1 MKKYIHFT
9 AGRGPA
15 ECQMAVAKV
24 LSLFL
29 VEMEE
34 MEVKASVLHRT
45 EGDINGSLQS
55 ATVVL
60 DNIYDLNFLSEWL
73 GTILWIEKSNYR
85 KTHKRKNW
93 FIGSFALNDF
103 KEIPFY
109 ESDIEY
115 QTTRSSGAG
124 GQNVNKVNS
133 AVRAKHKPTGIS
145 VFAQDSRSQ
154 YQNKKLALERL
165 KEKLNNLSLESV
177 KKQIT
182 DKWEQH
188 LALERGNPVRTFES
202 DKFLRKMK
210 DKKFKHQRKKD
221 KQDWIKELVIR

>member
-15 ECQMAVAKV
+15 ECQMAVAKI

-29 VEMEE
+29 VELED
-34 MEVKASVLHRT
+34 MEVRASVLHRT

-60 DNIYDLNFLSEWL
+60 DNIYDLDFLSEWL
-73 GTILWIEKSNYR
+73 GTILWIEKSSYR

-93 FIGSFALNDF
+93 FIGCFALKDF

-154 YQNKKLALERL
+154 HQNKKLALERL

-182 DKWEQH
+182 DKWEHH
-188 LALERGNPVRTFES
+188 LALERGNPVKTFES

-210 DKKFKHQRKKD
+210 ENKFKHQRKKE
-221 KQDWIKELVIR
+221 KQDWTKDLVF